1 MTASS
6 APSTSSSGADH
17 ILVCNAGSSSLKAEL
32 YALDAGQLRA
42 LGRTAVEGIGTANAE
57 LRRGGTVE
65 PLGRLESGAQA
76 AEVLL
81 EQLDAGRHAPRIVA
95 TGHRI
100 VHGGARFTRAVRV
113 DDGVRAALESLG
125 ELAPLHNPPALA
137 VLDTVRR
144 RLPGVPAVAAFD
156 TAFFRDLPETARRYA
171 VPDEWHA
178 RHGIERFGFHG
189 LAHEWMAR
197 RLESQGAP
205 ERAVT
210 LQLGHG
216 CSAAALRGGRP
227 VDTSMGFTPLEGL
240 IMATRPGDLDP
251 GVLLALG
258 RQGLDWTALDGALQ
272 RESGLKGLSGVT
284 GDVRE
289 LLSLEAEG
297 HAGAELALAAFCAR
311 IQKYLGAYAVL
322 LGGLDAI
329 AFGGGIGENSAEIRA
344 RVCAGLEWLGLELD
358 SARNAGA
365 GGDTCISA
373 AGSAIAVHV
382 VAVREEALIADGVLE
397 CLNASSAAVGERV

>member
-1 MTASS
+1 M
-6 APSTSSSGADH
+6 
-17 ILVCNAGSSSLKAEL
+17 VCNAGSSSLKAEL
-32 YALDAGQLRA
+32 YALDAGRPRA
-42 LGRTAVEGIGTANAE
+42 LGRTAIEGIGTAKAE
-57 LRRGGTVE
+57 LRRAGGVE

-171 VPDEWHA
+171 VPGEWHA
-178 RHGIERFGFHG
+178 RYGIERFGFHG

-197 RLESQGAP
+197 RLEAQGAP

-251 GVLLALG
+251 GVLVALG
-258 RQGLDWTALDGALQ
+258 RQGLDWAGLDRALQ

-297 HAGAELALAAFCAR
+297 HAGAKLALAAFCAR
-311 IQKYLGAYAVL
+311 IRKYLGAYAVL

-344 RVCAGLEWLGLELD
+344 RVCAGLEWLGLTLD
-358 SARNAGA
+358 TARNAGA
-365 GGDTCISA
+365 RGDTRVSA
-373 AGSAIAVHV
+373 ADSAIAVHV
-382 VAVREEALIADGVLE
+382 IAVREEALIADGVLE
-397 CLNASSAAVGERV
+397 CLGRSLAAAGERV